1 MVGVFG
7 IASIFFKVM
16 IGSRREDLVGD
27 VGGIASMSSSTSVS
41 SKVTI
46 GCRRGDLLGVTWH
59 VYIPRSV
66 PDAHVVLLTASF

>member
-1 MVGVFG
+1 
-7 IASIFFKVM
+7 M
-16 IGSRREDLVGD
+16 IGSRREDLLLVDSRRGEDLVGD